1 MGEGWLQKEVDKRK
15 KEGEEHSEENKWKEE
30 TLPGQEQDGKEI
42 VQLIFQVWKQF
53 QPLFI
58 YFFIYNLERDDFFS
72 VMFRCFSISLKI
84 NLFILPSSYTFFF
97 P

>member
-1 MGEGWLQKEVDKRK
+1 MDKRK

-30 TLPGQEQDGKEI
+30 TLPGQEQEGKEI

-58 YFFIYNLERDDFFS
+58 Y
-72 VMFRCFSISLKI
+72 
-84 NLFILPSSYTFFF
+84 LFILFTTWRKMNFSMLCLDTSQYLLK
-97 P
+97 